1 MFSTL
6 SSTVL
11 VSRLAICVRL
21 TTRPCSQITSTNK
34 DEKTKLRS
42 VSIGGLT
49 KLIKTP
55 KNPELVPT
63 KYLPKDEE
71 IPTDTLKVINVSTE
85 IFLTESLIFKIKKKV

>member
-21 TTRPCSQITSTNK
+21 TSRPCSQIISTNK
-34 DEKTKLRS
+34 DEKSKLRS

-55 KNPELVPT
+55 KNPELVPM

-71 IPTDTLKVINVSTE
+71 IPTDTLKVKPISKK
-85 IFLTESLIFKIKKKV
+85 IFFIESVNF